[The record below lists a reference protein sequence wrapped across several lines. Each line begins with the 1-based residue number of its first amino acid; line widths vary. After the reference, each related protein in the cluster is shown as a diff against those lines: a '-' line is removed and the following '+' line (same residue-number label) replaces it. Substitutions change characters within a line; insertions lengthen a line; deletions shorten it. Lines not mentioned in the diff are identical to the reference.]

1 MKLSI
6 LLICSLFIS
15 FFAAFIACFF
25 IAKITSAPA
34 KLKKEEGE
42 FDLAGIKYDCKV
54 KDVKIVSMAAMA
66 FEKPSVT
73 EKRLLKEKDE

>member
-1 MKLSI
+1 MPI